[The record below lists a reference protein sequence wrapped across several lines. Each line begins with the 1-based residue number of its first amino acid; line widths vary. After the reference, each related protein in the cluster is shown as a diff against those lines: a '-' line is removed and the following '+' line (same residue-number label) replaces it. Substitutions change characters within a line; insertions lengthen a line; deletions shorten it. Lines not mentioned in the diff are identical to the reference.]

1 MDFVFDVIFGLLLE
15 LFKAV
20 CPDYE
25 LKKWQSALLIVIGLI
40 VLFATIGCFVTGLV

>member
-25 LKKWQSALLIVIGLI
+25 LKSGKAH
-40 VLFATIGCFVTGLV
+40 C

>member
-25 LKKWQSALLIVIGLI
+25 LKKWQSALNLLVYGLSRACC
-40 VLFATIGCFVTGLV
+40 VSNAE

>member
-25 LKKWQSALLIVIGLI
+25 LKKWQSALKLISLWFVKGL
-40 VLFATIGCFVTGLV
+40 LRKQC